1 MENIEILDNILLSN
15 SVCKSFHSEYEN
27 NKEFNKWI
35 NSVLPEIKDC
45 YNNPQDN
52 PWHIYNIL
60 DHILHSVEEM
70 NKQTKNL
77 NIKDRRLLAYTMFL
91 HDIGKPKCKIRRMKN
106 GVMIDSFFNHNVESS
121 KIAKR
126 VLPLFNFN
134 EVAIRDIC
142 DLVYRH
148 DVFINITLDTQ
159 DKYHKILTEKVLL
172 DEINKF
178 KNDDKYK
185 YMKYLVMVGRSD
197 NNAQNGVMTKE
208 KIKLLNKID
217 EMLVA
222 LKSRRK

>member
-15 SVCKSFHSEYEN
+15 SVCESFHSEYEN
-27 NKEFNKWI
+27 NKEFNNWI

-70 NKQTKNL
+70 NKQTKDL

-91 HDIGKPKCKIRRMKN
+91 HDIGKPKCKIKRMKN
-106 GVMIDSFFNHNVESS
+106 GVMIDSFFNHNVESA

-134 EVAIRDIC
+134 EVEIRDIC

-178 KNDDKYK
+178 KNNDKYK

-197 NNAQNGVMTKE
+197 NNAQNSVMTKE

-217 EMLVA
+217 EMLVS

>member
-1 MENIEILDNILLSN
+1 MEYIEILDNILLSN
-15 SVCKSFHSEYEN
+15 SVCESFHSEYEN

-70 NKQTKNL
+70 NKQTENID
-77 NIKDRRLLAYTMFL
+77 IKDRRLLAYTMFL

-106 GVMIDSFFNHNVESS
+106 GVMINSFFNHNVESA
-121 KIAKR
+121 KISKR

-134 EVAIRDIC
+134 ESEIRDIC
-142 DLVYRH
+142 ELVYRH

-185 YMKYLVMVGRSD
+185 YMKYLIMVGVSD
-197 NNAQNGVMTKE
+197 SKAQNPCMTKRAFE
-208 KIKLLNKID
+208 LLERMN
-217 EMLVA
+217 EMLEKLIV
-222 LKSRRK
+222 RRK